1 MAKSKTQEATGDAV
15 SSLKEL
21 AKICGVSEYKMKGY
35 RQLVGFPVREDRKYS
50 PEDVL
55 AFLANG
61 ATPNDDPPPEESGEK
76 SVAGKAYEEW
86 NGIRDRQE
94 GSPQTVQPLAVSP
107 EPVEWITIRVPVAP
121 PSGYIAAQT
130 SFDAPAVQTR
140 LRDPGQIRGLQH
152 LHAGCRDAHVQLP
165 NGEHVDTRAEVFRW
179 LFGEIDKAVTQS
191 VPA

>member
-1 MAKSKTQEATGDAV
+1 MAKTKTKPPRTEATEDTV
-15 SSLKEL
+15 SSLREL
-21 AKICGVSEYKMKGY
+21 AKVCGVSEFKMKAY
-35 RQLVGFPVREDRKYS
+35 RQFVGFPVRDDRKYS
-50 PEDVL
+50 PEAVL

-61 ATPNDDPPPEESGEK
+61 ATTDAEPASPDESNTTPAPAAEN
-76 SVAGKAYEEW
+76 S
-86 NGIRDRQE
+86 
-94 GSPQTVQPLAVSP
+94 QPLAVSP
-107 EPVEWITIRVPVAP
+107 ESVDWITIRVPVAP

-179 LFGEIDKAVTQS
+179 LFGEIDKALTDHPVT
-191 VPA
+191 A